1 MTDEEKKQIAKA
13 YPRQV
18 YGLLGTRATGL
29 SQEEAQE
36 RLKRDGANVIEKA
49 KKTPTYKIFL
59 ENFISPMAILLW
71 VAGAIAIISCFIA
84 ETNNS
89 SIGALHDP
97 SMLYLGVAVWLVNII
112 NGIFSFMQQFKA
124 GKLTDALANMLPQ
137 NVRVLRDGK
146 EMRIEAKDLV
156 VGDIMILEEGDKISA
171 DGRILMA
178 DDLTVS
184 QSALDGEATPVR
196 KSLEPYTQDI
206 ESAVGIKNF
215 VFAGTSV
222 STGSA
227 RVCVIA
233 TGMNTEFG
241 KIAKLTQD
249 IKPKK
254 SPLQKDI
261 DHATKIISIIA
272 LTVGAVIFFLGIII
286 NGLQKDNFNQPSLYL
301 TQFVFALGMIV
312 AFIPEG
318 LSPTV
323 TLSLAKAVQ
332 RMAKEGSLIKSL
344 TSVETLGSTT
354 VICSDKT
361 GTLTKNEMTVK
372 SLYIPGQVLSV
383 SGSGYAPKGEIHDA
397 SGKKLTGADNKSLK
411 LLLIAGALCSDAKL
425 VPPDENSANPHYT
438 VLGDP
443 TEACLGV
450 VCEKGLI
457 SPGNQNNLTPRIR
470 KLPFDSVR
478 KMMTTIH
485 QLEEPIQDCQ
495 RIAYTKGAPK
505 EVLSKCTKIF
515 DGDKVRDIT
524 DEDVKQAMNQNDA
537 YARDG
542 LRVLGMAMR
551 LLPRD
556 GSIPIAL
563 SDYTTDNIE
572 NNLVFLGLEA
582 MQDPPRDEIKQAI
595 DECHRAGIKI
605 IMVTGDYE
613 LTALAIAKKIHIVT
627 GPDPKV
633 ITGAKL
639 ATMSDDE
646 LKEVLKGEVIFAR
659 MAPDQKYRVV
669 SNLQEL
675 GEIVAVTGD
684 GVNDAPALKKAD
696 IGVAMGITG
705 TDVAKDAAD
714 MIITDD
720 NFASIVKAIKE
731 GRTVYNNIK
740 KFITYI
746 FNSNIPE
753 AIPFILPLL
762 TYNVVPQPLTI
773 LEVLFID
780 LGTDLVP
787 ALGLGSEPPSDTV
800 MDQKPRSR
808 TAHLIDKHLL
818 GKAGLYGIQTTILA
832 MAAFFLYTLFMCHDL
847 GIAFQFFPQDINN
860 PEMNRIWMSST
871 AVVLTSIV
879 LCQIGMAMNCKTE
892 KESVFKVGLFKNKM
906 IDIGIA
912 VELVLIMLVIFVPGL
927 NENVFQSYNI
937 TEWRIWLIMLTF
949 PFIIFFVEELRK
961 YFLRKKDLAKIDL
974 SRREEQKL

>member
-1 MTDEEKKQIAKA
+1 MTDEEKKQIAEA

-18 YGLLGTRATGL
+18 YGLLNTKATGL
-29 SQEEAQE
+29 SQSEADD
-36 RLKRDGANVIEKA
+36 RLHKSGPNVIEKG
-49 KKTPTYKIFL
+49 KKIPTYKIFL

-71 VAGAIAIISCFIA
+71 VAGALAILSCFIA
-84 ETNNS
+84 EETIN
-89 SIGALHDP
+89 SIGILRDP
-97 SMLYLGVAVWLVNII
+97 SMLYLGIAVWLVNII
-112 NGIFSFMQQFKA
+112 NGIFSFMQQYKA
-124 GKLTDALANMLPQ
+124 GKVTSALAKMLPQ
-137 NVRVLRDGK
+137 FVRVIRDGK
-146 EMRIEAKDLV
+146 ENKIEAKDLV
-156 VGDIMILEEGDKISA
+156 VGDIMILDEGDKISA
-171 DGRILMA
+171 DGRILMC
-178 DDLTVS
+178 DDFTVS

-196 KSLEPYTQDI
+196 KTLEPYKNI
-206 ESAVGIKNF
+206 ETIVGIKNF

-227 RVCVIA
+227 RAVVYA

-261 DHATKIISIIA
+261 DHATKIITIIA
-272 LTVGAVIFFLGIII
+272 LTVGALVFILGLII
-286 NGLQKDNFNQPSLYL
+286 NGLKNSSFGSPNLYL

-332 RMAKEGSLIKSL
+332 RMAKEGSLMKSL
-344 TSVETLGSTT
+344 TAVETLGSTT

-372 SLYIPGQVLSV
+372 SLYLPRGVFTV
-383 SGSGYAPKGEIHDA
+383 SGNGYAPKGEIRDT
-397 SGKKLTGADNKSLK
+397 SGKKITVVDDYGLK
-411 LLLIAGALCSDAKL
+411 LLLTAGALCSDAKL
-425 VPPDENSANPHYT
+425 VPPDEKSDKPHYT

-450 VCEKGLI
+450 AAEKGLLN
-457 SPGNQNNLTPRIR
+457 PTNQLNLTPRIR

-485 QLEEPIQDCQ
+485 QLEEPINGCQ
-495 RIAYTKGAPK
+495 RVSYTKGAPK
-505 EVLSKCTKIF
+505 EVLDRCTKIF
-515 DGDKVRDIT
+515 VDGQVRDIT
-524 DEDVKQAMNQNDA
+524 SDDIKRAMKQNDA

-551 LLPRD
+551 YLPRD
-556 GSIPIAL
+556 GSIPISL
-563 SDYTTDNIE
+563 SDYTPENIE
-572 NNLVFLGLEA
+572 RDLIFLGLEA

-595 DECHRAGIKI
+595 EECHRAGIKI

-613 LTALAIAKKIHIVT
+613 LTALAIAKKINIVT
-627 GPDPKV
+627 GADPQV
-633 ITGAKL
+633 ITGSKL
-639 ATMSDDE
+639 ASMSDDE
-646 LKEVLKGEVIFAR
+646 LKEALKGEVIFAR

-669 SNLQEL
+669 TNLQEL

-746 FNSNIPE
+746 FNSNVPE
-753 AIPFILPLL
+753 AIPFLLPLL
-762 TYNVVPQPLTI
+762 TYNLVPQPLTI

-787 ALGLGSEPPSDTV
+787 ALGLGAEAPSNAV
-800 MDQKPRSR
+800 MDQKPRSQSS
-808 TAHLIDKHLL
+808 HLIDKKLL
-818 GKAGLYGIQTTILA
+818 GKAGLYGIQTTILS
-832 MAAFFLYTLFMCHDL
+832 MAAFFLYTLFLSMNEGVPYHFYFQDPNN
-847 GIAFQFFPQDINN
+847 IANN
-860 PEMNRIWMSST
+860 HLWMSST
-871 AVVLTSIV
+871 AVVLTSIIF
-879 LCQIGMAMNCKTE
+879 CQIGMSMNCRTE
-892 KESVFKVGLFKNKM
+892 KESVFK
-906 IDIGIA
+906 IGIFSNKTINIGIIS
-912 VELVLIMLVIFVPGL
+912 ELILIMFVIFLPWV

-937 TEWRIWLIMLTF
+937 TDYRIWLVMLTF
-949 PFIIFFVEELRK
+949 PFIIFFIEELRK
-961 YFLRKKDLAKIDL
+961 YFLRKKDTDKIKL
-974 SRREEQKL
+974 KKKEEKVI